1 MAADVELIVQLPR
14 DSVADRNLREETP
27 PSVTSGRV
35 LIQHLPADSE
45 GRLIAP
51 EGGEVILSVPSPE
64 ALKRESG
71 EVSRLIRAREEE
83 GEPLVIV
90 VDDAEYL
97 REEELSAVLDGAAH
111 TRRMVL
117 LRVLSSE

>member
-1 MAADVELIVQLPR
+1 M
-14 DSVADRNLREETP
+14 
-27 PSVTSGRV
+27 TSGRV

-45 GRLIAP
+45 GRLISP
-51 EGGEVILSVPSPE
+51 DGGEVILSVPSPE

-83 GEPLVIV
+83 GEPLVIIV
-90 VDDAEYL
+90 EDAEYL

-111 TRRMVL
+111 TRRAVL
-117 LRVLSSE
+117 LRVLTSE